1 MRELK
6 KSFWD
11 FVTSLGSSFLAL
23 PLMVFS
29 EAIQARYLG
38 PEKYGQI
45 ALIISAIS
53 LFFLFGLSWAQNSII
68 RFGKEEFIKNNNLRR
83 TTGNFLLISA
93 FSFVFVLLFYFIFKN
108 RILKFLNITNPDY
121 AWIIFIGLILFA
133 LKNFIFEVLKVIR
146 LIKLQAILM
155 RLANKVIILIG
166 LLPIVFRVIPVS
178 IWYVI
183 CVFLFSDLFVV
194 LISLFFIKFK
204 YIFPVII
211 DKNLLIKMTKFS
223 FPLLFT
229 AWTFYITTWVD
240 TYVIKYF
247 MKMKDVGIYQAAYKI
262 LSTLNSILIQ
272 SIIAVT
278 TPLIMVF
285 KTNNE
290 IFKIKNFYMKRIVP
304 QISFFSMIVV
314 SIILII
320 SDEVFHLIYG
330 QKFNQS
336 ILPFKILITTLNL
349 SMVSAAI
356 NGVRISFDMT
366 KMMLYMGIF
375 AAVVN
380 FVADVILVKKFGI
393 LGASWASFTVFSLNP
408 IIWYLYIYKK
418 MEVKRYLSLFFPLIS
433 VFILIINIYFNAIR
447 IRIILTFILIVLSF
461 YFGKI
466 FNLFN
471 KNDIKLL
478 DRINMP
484 VVVKKVYF
492 KLVKFADR
500 SN

>member
-1 MRELK
+1 
-6 KSFWD
+6 
-11 FVTSLGSSFLAL
+11 
-23 PLMVFS
+23 
-29 EAIQARYLG
+29 
-38 PEKYGQI
+38 
-45 ALIISAIS
+45 
-53 LFFLFGLSWAQNSII
+53 
-68 RFGKEEFIKNNNLRR
+68 
-83 TTGNFLLISA
+83 
-93 FSFVFVLLFYFIFKN
+93 
-108 RILKFLNITNPDY
+108 
-121 AWIIFIGLILFA
+121 
-133 LKNFIFEVLKVIR
+133 
-146 LIKLQAILM
+146 
-155 RLANKVIILIG
+155 
-166 LLPIVFRVIPVS
+166 
-178 IWYVI
+178 
-183 CVFLFSDLFVV
+183 
-194 LISLFFIKFK
+194 
-204 YIFPVII
+204 
-211 DKNLLIKMTKFS
+211 MTKFS

-461 YFGKI
+461 YFGKL